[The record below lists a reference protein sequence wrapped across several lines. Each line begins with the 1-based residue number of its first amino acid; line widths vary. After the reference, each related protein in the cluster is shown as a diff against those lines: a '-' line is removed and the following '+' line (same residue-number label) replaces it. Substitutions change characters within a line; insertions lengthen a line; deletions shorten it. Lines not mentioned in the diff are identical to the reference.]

1 MITFCPCSSV
11 TPVNMTFGLLGS
23 TDFLRRDADGESDDL
38 VDFFTCCGVEGG
50 SILVFFTGASSFAYT
65 MINKSSNNTML
76 NENTLCKSTFRNSL
90 KAVRIKLMFHFL

>member
-38 VDFFTCCGVEGG
+38 ADFFTCCGVEGG
-50 SILVFFTGASSFAYT
+50 SILVFFTGASCFAYT
-65 MINKSSNNTML
+65 MINKSS
-76 NENTLCKSTFRNSL
+76 KQYH
-90 KAVRIKLMFHFL
+90 AQ